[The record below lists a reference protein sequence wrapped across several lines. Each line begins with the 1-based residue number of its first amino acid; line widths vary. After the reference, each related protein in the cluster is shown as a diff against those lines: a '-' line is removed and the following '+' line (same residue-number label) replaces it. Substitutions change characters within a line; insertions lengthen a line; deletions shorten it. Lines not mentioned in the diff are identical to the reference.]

1 MPKIKGIIFDFGGP
15 ILKYEKWDSVL
26 KNHVEEFGHDPEAV
40 LELVNSYY
48 AAAFVGKY
56 NSISEYCEA
65 ENIRP
70 SFDIAKLQT
79 MMSLAD
85 RGVAI
90 DFQMVNLIKS
100 YKEIYKL
107 ALLSNFDSSL
117 DIYLKQFDLN
127 NVFDVVVNSSV
138 IKVSKPHQQAYLHTL
153 ASMNLEPYETVF
165 IDDSATN
172 VDAAK
177 ELGIFGIVYED
188 FIQTKN
194 ALEKLLV

>member
-1 MPKIKGIIFDFGGP
+1 MSKIKGIIFDFGGP

-48 AAAFVGKY
+48 ASAFVGKY

-65 ENIRP
+65 ENISP
-70 SFDIAKLQT
+70 PFDIAKLQT

-85 RGVAI
+85 RGMSI
-90 DFQMVNLIKS
+90 DSQMVNLIKS

-117 DIYLKQFDLN
+117 DIYLKQFNLSD
-127 NVFDVVVNSSV
+127 VFDVVVNSSV
-138 IKVSKPHQQAYLHTL
+138 IKVSKPHQQAYVHTL
-153 ASMNLEPYETVF
+153 SSMELEPYETVF
-165 IDDSATN
+165 IDDFATN
-172 VDAAK
+172 VDAAR
-177 ELGIFGIVYED
+177 ELGINGIIYKD
-188 FIQTKN
+188 FQQTKN
-194 ALEKLLV
+194 ALEELLA